1 LTGAVLTTTSAI
13 TLIAYWIFE
22 IALGGGAGTYPYAG
36 IVFFLILPALFVF
49 GLILVLTGALWRRR
63 QLRRRAEL
71 PSVYPRIDFS
81 DPLVRRALTLVGTA
95 TFLNVIIFTAASYRG
110 TEYMDSVQ
118 FCGQTCHTVMQPEY
132 TAYLNSPHSRVACV
146 DCHIGPGAS
155 WFVRSKVSG
164 AKQVFA
170 VAFHDYSRP
179 IPSPVEEL
187 RPARATCENCHW
199 PQRFASNVL
208 LVLTHYQQDEANT
221 ASKTVLLMKVG
232 GLSATG
238 MVGIHGYHLDPGV
251 QITYIATD
259 PKRQLIPQVTYV
271 DAAGKM
277 TVFNSTD
284 AKATSE
290 EPGRGER
297 RVMDCVDCHN
307 RPTHTFQLPG
317 EALDQALSE
326 GFINPDLPYIRK
338 EALEALQ
345 ASYPDRNAAVKR
357 ITETLTGFYQKN
369 YAQVAA
375 SQDAKLQQAIRTVQ
389 SIYLRNVFPEMNVT
403 WGTYA
408 NNLGHTNSPGC
419 FRCHDGSHVS
429 ADGKTIPNDC
439 ETCHEPL
446 AIDEQNPKILAEL
459 GMK

>member
-1 LTGAVLTTTSAI
+1 
-13 TLIAYWIFE
+13 
-22 IALGGGAGTYPYAG
+22 
-36 IVFFLILPALFVF
+36 
-49 GLILVLTGALWRRR
+49 
-63 QLRRRAEL
+63 
-71 PSVYPRIDFS
+71 
-81 DPLVRRALTLVGTA
+81 
-95 TFLNVIIFTAASYRG
+95 
-110 TEYMDSVQ
+110 
-118 FCGQTCHTVMQPEY
+118 
-132 TAYLNSPHSRVACV
+132 
-146 DCHIGPGAS
+146 
-155 WFVRSKVSG
+155 
-164 AKQVFA
+164 
-170 VAFHDYSRP
+170 
-179 IPSPVEEL
+179 
-187 RPARATCENCHW
+187 
-199 PQRFASNVL
+199 
-208 LVLTHYQQDEANT
+208 
-221 ASKTVLLMKVG
+221 MKVG